1 MLVGGEEHAF
11 SSPAASQAAGI
22 STVYQEVN
30 LVPNLTVAENMLL
43 GREPRRFGSI
53 NVRAMNRRA
62 RATLEGLGL
71 DIDPTSVLGDH
82 PIAIQQLVAIAR
94 AVDVEARVLILDE
107 PTSSLDADE
116 VAKLFDL
123 MRRLRDQGVAIVFV
137 SHFLDQ
143 VFEIADRMTILR
155 NGALVGERLVAETTQ
170 LELVKLMIGRELEV
184 LERLDRTSAN
194 TEAEAGTPILKALGV
209 GRKGSLEATDLELYE
224 GEIIGLAGLLGSG
237 RTELARLLFGADTA
251 DTGEVAVRSERRR
264 LRSPRHAI
272 DRKIAFSSEDRKAE
286 GVVGDLTVADNMLLA
301 LQASRGWLRPIPAGH
316 PHQAGRGVHQGP
328 RHPAHRP
335 ERADAQPLRRQPAEG
350 AARALAD
357 HRSPTILILDE
368 PTRGIDIGA
377 KAQIQAKVA
386 ELAAAG
392 HVGGLHLRRA
402 GGGAAPQRPPGRDA
416 RPPQDRRAAQPR
428 RQRQRRTRDHRGR
441 GPLRAGGGAP
451 CLSHPPSSQ
460 RLLGHQLVWPVLAL
474 VVLLVINV
482 VATPSFLDIRMQDD
496 HLYGNLV
503 DIVRN
508 SAPVMLV
515 ALGMTLVIATR
526 GIDLSVGAIAA
537 IAAAVACT
545 RIVGAGDEAR
555 PGHRGDG
562 LHLRRRRLPRCSA
575 PGTASW
581 SRCSASSRSS
591 PRWS

>member
-1 MLVGGEEHAF
+1 MTQMDVHPPRSDTEGAEPAPVVEMHDISITFGAVRALDGVSLRLLQGEVHALMGENGAGKSTLIKALTGVYTVDSGTVLVGGERHEF

-43 GREPRRFGSI
+43 GREPRRYGGI

-62 RATLEGLGL
+62 HETLEGLGL
-71 DIDPTSVLGDH
+71 DIDPASVLGDH
-82 PIAIQQLVAIAR
+82 PIAVQQLVAIAR

-116 VAKLFDL
+116 VEKLFEV

-143 VFEIADRMTILR
+143 IYAIADRMTILR
-155 NGALVGERLVAETTQ
+155 NGALVAERLVADTSQ

-184 LERLDRTSAN
+184 LDRLDREAAN
-194 TEAEAGTPILKALGV
+194 TEAEAGTPVLTALGV

-224 GEIIGLAGLLGSG
+224 GEVIGLAGLLGSG

-272 DRKIAFSSEDRKAE
+272 DRRIAFSSEDRKAE

-301 LQASRGWLRPIPAGH
+301 LQASRGWLRPIPQATRTRLVEQYVAALDIRPAD
-316 PHQAGRGVHQGP
+316 PHALMRNLSGGNQQKV
-328 RHPAHRP
+328 
-335 ERADAQPLRRQPAEG
+335 LL
-350 AARALAD
+350 ARWLITEPD
-357 HRSPTILILDE
+357 VLILDE

-392 HVGGLHLRRA
+392 MSVVFISAELEEVLRLSDRLVVM
-402 GGGAAPQRPPGRDA
+402 R
-416 RPPQDRRAAQPR
+416 DRRKIDERPN
-428 RQRQRRTRDHRGR
+428 RDVSVSDV
-441 GPLRAGGGAP
+441 LEIIAGEAR
-451 CLSHPPSSQ
+451 SEKEE
-460 RLLGHQLVWPVLAL
+460 
-474 VVLLVINV
+474 
-482 VATPSFLDIRMQDD
+482 
-496 HLYGNLV
+496 
-503 DIVRN
+503 
-508 SAPVMLV
+508 
-515 ALGMTLVIATR
+515 
-526 GIDLSVGAIAA
+526 
-537 IAAAVACT
+537 AAADA
-545 RIVGAGDEAR
+545 
-555 PGHRGDG
+555 
-562 LHLRRRRLPRCSA
+562 
-575 PGTASW
+575 
-581 SRCSASSRSS
+581 
-591 PRWS
+591 